1 MANAIPVSRQSKVKA
16 APEAEVVTHDSE
28 GALSKEA
35 LLARAKEIVEGEA
48 PAQILDEQVNQI
60 GQASNYGKFQKVSEV
75 PYPVHDRKGEVIGE
89 RTCIRI
95 DH

>member
-1 MANAIPVSRQSKVKA
+1 MANAIPVSRQTKSK
-16 APEAEVVTHDSE
+16 APESEVVTHGGD
-28 GALSKEA
+28 GALTKDE
-35 LLARAKEIVEGEA
+35 LLARAKDIVESEA

-60 GQASNYGKFQKVSEV
+60 GQQSNYGKFQRVSEV
-75 PYPVHDRKGEVIGE
+75 PYPVHDRKGEVVGE